1 MTTTL
6 MSKKEQAQRIT
17 EFLQYLRE
25 GVEMWVKAGET
36 LLKLV
41 DDDPHVYEQILQ
53 KEPNINARLLYK
65 LEEIGRRRLHPM
77 LALGGGSGCSAL
89 AKLPMSQQER
99 YLKEPVP
106 VVVHTAQ
113 GKTDILQVRVQD
125 MTPEQARQV
134 FDKDRVR
141 TEGEQKAILMQA
153 VSHAAAQKKPAKDVP
168 WVIRGG
174 KVEFMEGV
182 RLGAA
187 ELATIL
193 AQLTK

>member
-6 MSKKEQAQRIT
+6 MSKKDQAARVG
-17 EFLQYLRE
+17 EFLQFLRQ
-25 GVEMWVKAGET
+25 GVEMWVKAGEI
-36 LLKLV
+36 LVKLV
-41 DDDPHVYEQILQ
+41 EDDPKVFDLILQ
-53 KEPNINARLLYK
+53 NDPHINARLLYK
-65 LEEIGRRRLHPM
+65 LEEIGRRRLHPL
-77 LALGGGSGCSAL
+77 LALGGGAGCSAL

-99 YLKEPVP
+99 YLKEPVAL
-106 VVVHTAQ
+106 VVHTPQ

-125 MTPEQARQV
+125 MTPEQAKQV

-153 VSHAAAQKKPAKDVP
+153 VSYAAGQKKQIKDTP

-174 KVEFMEGV
+174 KVEFREGV
-182 RLGAA
+182 RMGAA
-187 ELATIL
+187 ELAAIL